1 MIIDSPII
9 SGSYSASGSLNQF
22 GDVVISGSLTVT
34 GDISGTATSA
44 SYATTASYIS
54 GSGGGVGFPFSGSAV
69 ITGSLLITELSGSGT
84 KYVITD
90 NNGLLSISSGST
102 AIKVTETITS
112 TSDQTSFTVPNGY
125 TTGLVDVF
133 INGIKLSNAEFTD
146 NDGVTITLATG
157 SNDGDIVEFA
167 KYQPANG
174 VTNNALRQL
183 TTLTGSAGQTVFSAS
198 YTPGLL
204 DIFYNGSRLST
215 SDYTANNGTYFTLAT
230 ASAADDILDVL
241 VYSYQVGAFNGIG
254 GQGVVNQLAFFN
266 TTSSIS
272 GSSALTISGNT
283 LVGTASYASNADTL
297 DGSHLSILATTG
309 SNTFTSAQYISNT
322 SAPIGFTDTA
332 SLYTDGGLRATRTSY
347 FSSSVYIGGDLVIFG
362 TQSVNYITSSQLNI
376 ADNII
381 TVNTSS
387 PAVRFGGIAVQ
398 DSGSLATGLTGSL
411 LWDSQNNHWV
421 YTNPSGSS
429 YSGGMMISG
438 PRASSLGEEQGTTNN
453 ALMKGQGGD
462 HITSSAIF
470 EVSGSV
476 GMGLTNPSYKL
487 HISGAFS
494 SNPGL
499 YVYGTTYG
507 MVGVDRGSS
516 ASSAGINYYTTGSQR
531 WFTGI
536 YENTDNFGFYNAGIG
551 NFPLVIQ
558 YSNGAVTLSG
568 TSANNLI
575 IDGTN
580 INDRGT
586 NMVFRSLG
594 THFGYIGSYGSLI
607 GTTSKDMSIWA
618 TEGNGFRIFTNG
630 FNLRLQITSDG
641 NVGIGTTTP
650 GVSLD
655 LSSRTDAVRLTNGTT
670 AQRPT
675 AAAGQIRYNT
685 SLGEVEVNNGSNWG
699 SLQTK
704 VMLGSSPSNPA
715 ESANDIKTYYPN
727 ATNGFYWIRQTGST
741 AVSAYCVFKDF
752 TGADIQGGPWTVPV
766 VSNDANTNYSTNGA
780 TAAATFLSRC
790 QAIGI
795 NTPGRGMESSRTTT
809 EVYGAWLAVKRT
821 IWEAYTPFV
830 ANGNTS
836 GGAVLRMP
844 MINING
850 EGGTTAQRLIYNTS
864 LSTHIPPNIDGDS
877 CNANQLFCGWWAAT
891 DISGWRTN
899 NNDLPGPED
908 WGPAD
913 NANTSYN
920 GAGVNSVLT
929 ICVYK

>member
-1 MIIDSPII
+1 MSK
-9 SGSYSASGSLNQF
+9 
-22 GDVVISGSLTVT
+22 VR
-34 GDISGTATSA
+34 DISGLAN
-44 SYATTASYIS
+44 I
-54 GSGGGVGFPFSGSAV
+54 
-69 ITGSLLITELSGSGT
+69 I
-84 KYVITD
+84 KTD
-90 NNGLLSISSGST
+90 ANGNVTFVSGST
-102 AIKVTETITS
+102 TLMAISSSGAVTS
-112 TSDQTSFTVPNGY
+112 TG
-125 TTGLVDVF
+125 
-133 INGIKLSNAEFTD
+133 
-146 NDGVTITLATG
+146 TIGG
-157 SNDGDIVEFA
+157 SN
-167 KYQPANG
+167 
-174 VTNNALRQL
+174 
-183 TTLTGSAGQTVFSAS
+183 S
-198 YTPGLL
+198 
-204 DIFYNGSRLST
+204 ST
-215 SDYTANNGTYFTLAT
+215 
-230 ASAADDILDVL
+230 
-241 VYSYQVGAFNGIG
+241 
-254 GQGVVNQLAFFN
+254 
-266 TTSSIS
+266 
-272 GSSALTISGNT
+272 
-283 LVGTASYASNADTL
+283 
-297 DGSHLSILATTG
+297 LATTG
-309 SNTFTSAQYISNT
+309 SNTFTGQQYVSNT
-322 SAPIGFTDTA
+322 NAPVNFTDTA
-332 SLYTDGGLRATRTSY
+332 SLYTDGGLRVGKDAYVSGTLYLNNLT
-347 FSSSVYIGGDLVIFG
+347 VFG
-362 TQSVNYITSSQLNI
+362 TQSVNFITSSQLDI
-376 ADNII
+376 SDNII
-381 TVNTSS
+381 TVNTSTPS
-387 PAVRFGGIAVQ
+387 IRFGGIAVR
-398 DSGSLATGLTGSL
+398 DSGSAGTGLTGSL

-462 HITSSAIF
+462 HITSSGIF
-470 EVSGSV
+470 ESGSN
-476 GMGLTNPSYKL
+476 MGIGTSSPGYKLDVQGTGRFTDALTTSNISTSLTNGTVLIRDNGTAQVEVNIRHSSTRNGVLSFTENGVADRWAIGTKPSDGTLYFA
-487 HISGAFS
+487 SGFDLSTPRLTLS
-494 SNPGL
+494 SAGN
-499 YVYGTTYG
+499 VQI
-507 MVGVDRGSS
+507 GSS
-516 ASSAGINYYTTGSQR
+516 ANSAGYGLEVYGGNQRVVVQDNANGTAGVFFRVLSGGSQVGNVTLR
-531 WFTGI
+531 TDNTGTFSVFTG
-536 YENTDNFGFYNAGIG
+536 T
-551 NFPLVIQ
+551 
-558 YSNGAVTLSG
+558 SG
-568 TSANNLI
+568 
-575 IDGTN
+575 
-580 INDRGT
+580 
-586 NMVFRSLG
+586 
-594 THFGYIGSYGSLI
+594 
-607 GTTSKDMSIWA
+607 
-618 TEGNGFRIFTNG
+618 EGERM
-630 FNLRLQITSDG
+630 RITSGGD
-641 NVGIGTTTP
+641 VSMTGT
-650 GVSLD
+650 GAIKIHS
-655 LSSRTDAVRLTNGTT
+655 GTT

-752 TGADIQGGPWTVPV
+752 TGADIAGGPWTVPII
-766 VSNDANTNYSTNGA
+766 SNDANTNYSTNGA